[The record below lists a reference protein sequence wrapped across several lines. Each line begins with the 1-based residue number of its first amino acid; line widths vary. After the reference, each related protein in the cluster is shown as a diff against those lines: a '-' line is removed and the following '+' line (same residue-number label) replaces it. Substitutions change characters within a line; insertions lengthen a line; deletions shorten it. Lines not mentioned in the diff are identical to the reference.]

1 MTLINSGGAGSR
13 GMRLAFEKLYGIEDG
28 FRRTEFSGRTDQQI
42 LRSAMEDHG
51 VLRGPDAPSA
61 GSGQRFAAELA
72 RFQEVYYDILPQT
85 LREADGR
92 VLPGVAELLAALT
105 ARERVRLGL
114 ATGNFRRAAFMKLGH
129 LGIDS
134 YFAEGGFA
142 DDAEDRGEMVGVA
155 IARLANGAA
164 AADVWVIGDTL
175 LDIAAARSNG
185 VRVLGVATGP
195 LSVADLR
202 DAGAD
207 AAFEDL
213 SDTAA
218 VLSALLGG
226 G

>member
-51 VLRGPDAPSA
+51 LLRGPDAFA
-61 GSGQRFAAELA
+61 GELA
-72 RFQEVYYDILPQT
+72 RFQEVYFGILPQT

-134 YFAEGGFA
+134 FFAEGGFA

-155 IARLANGAA
+155 IARLANGAG

-195 LSVADLR
+195 LSVEELR
-202 DAGAD
+202 EAGAD

-218 VLSALLGG
+218 VLSALLDGAAK
-226 G
+226 